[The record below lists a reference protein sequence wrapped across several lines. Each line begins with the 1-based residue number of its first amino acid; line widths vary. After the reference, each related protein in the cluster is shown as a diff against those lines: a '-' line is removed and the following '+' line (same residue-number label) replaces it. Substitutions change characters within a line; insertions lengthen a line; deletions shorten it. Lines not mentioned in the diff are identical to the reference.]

1 MQPRSLQP
9 PLFNSNSCQE
19 HVVIPYFT
27 RMSAQGNFMSAPIET
42 QSSPIKKLQMIGV
55 DVAKHKLDISID
67 DNTVLI
73 IDNHEENFKAL
84 LKIIPDTSRVCFV
97 MEATGGYER
106 KLVAFL
112 QNQEIAVAVVNP
124 KRVRDYAKAMG
135 AYAKNDRI
143 DADMIRHYAQTAHN
157 KNRLQLRESI
167 SEAAQRR
174 ESLLRRRNQLVGQRA
189 VEKQHLE
196 SATDKDSVR
205 SIKRILKQLDKE
217 IEKIET
223 LIKTD
228 IDADDNLKK
237 SMEQL
242 IQVPG
247 VGEVT
252 VLTLLT
258 QLPELGKLSNKE
270 IAALVGL
277 APYARDSG
285 KKTGRRAIF
294 GGRMHIRSTLYMAA
308 LSAIRFNPPIR
319 IFYQRLLAQG
329 KLKKVALVACMRKLL
344 TMLNSMAKTGN
355 EWNPDFAKQA

>member
-1 MQPRSLQP
+1 M
-9 PLFNSNSCQE
+9 
-19 HVVIPYFT
+19 
-27 RMSAQGNFMSAPIET
+27 MSAPIEI
-42 QSSPIKKLQMIGV
+42 QSVPLKKLQMIGV
-55 DVAKHKLDISID
+55 DVAKQKLDVSVD
-67 DNTVLI
+67 DKTTLTL
-73 IDNHEENFKAL
+73 DNDEASFKKL
-84 LKIIPDTSRVCFV
+84 LKLIPDSGSVCFV

-112 QNQEIAVAVVNP
+112 QNREIAVAVINP
-124 KRVRDYAKAMG
+124 KRVRDYANAMG

-143 DADMIRHYAQTAHN
+143 DADMIRHYAQTAYG

-167 SEAAQRR
+167 TEAAQRR

-189 VEKQHLE
+189 IEKQHLE
-196 SATDKDSVR
+196 AATDKDTVR
-205 SIKRILKQLDKE
+205 SIKRIIKQLDKE
-217 IEKIET
+217 IEKIEDF
-223 LIKTD
+223 IKTD
-228 IDADDNLKK
+228 IDADEHLKK
-237 SMEQL
+237 SMEQF

-270 IAALVGL
+270 ITALVGL

-294 GGRMHIRSTLYMAA
+294 GGRLHIRSTLYMAA
-308 LSAIRFNPPIR
+308 LSAVRFNQPIR
-319 IFYQRLLAQG
+319 VFYQHLLAQG

-344 TMLNSMAKTGN
+344 TILNSMAKTGN
-355 EWNPDFAKQA
+355 AWNPNFANQA

>member
-1 MQPRSLQP
+1 
-9 PLFNSNSCQE
+9 
-19 HVVIPYFT
+19 
-27 RMSAQGNFMSAPIET
+27 MSVPIET
-42 QSSPIKKLQMIGV
+42 QSAPLKKLQMIGV
-55 DVAKHKLDISID
+55 DVAKQKLDVSVD
-67 DNTVLI
+67 DDSALT
-73 IDNHEENFKAL
+73 IDNDEESFKNL
-84 LKIIPDTSRVCFV
+84 LNVIPDSGSVCVV

-112 QNQEIAVAVVNP
+112 QAREIAVAVVNP

-143 DADMIRHYAQTAHN
+143 DADMIRHYAQTAYG

-167 SEAAQRR
+167 TEAAQRR

-189 VEKQHLE
+189 IEKQHLE
-196 SATDKDSVR
+196 SATDRDTVR
-205 SIKRILKQLDKE
+205 SIKRIIKQLDKE
-217 IEKIET
+217 IEKIAD

-228 IDADDNLKK
+228 IDADEQLKK
-237 SMEQL
+237 SMKQL
-242 IQVPG
+242 MQVPG
-247 VGEVT
+247 VGDVT

-270 IAALVGL
+270 ITALVGL

-285 KKTGRRAIF
+285 KKTGRRSIY
-294 GGRMHIRSTLYMAA
+294 GGRMHIRSTLYMAT
-308 LSAIRFNPPIR
+308 LSAARFNQPIR
-319 IFYQRLLAQG
+319 IFYQHLLAQG

-355 EWNPDFAKQA
+355 AWDPDFAKHA

>member
-1 MQPRSLQP
+1 M
-9 PLFNSNSCQE
+9 FF
-19 HVVIPYFT
+19 HAY
-27 RMSAQGNFMSAPIET
+27 
-42 QSSPIKKLQMIGV
+42 
-55 DVAKHKLDISID
+55 
-67 DNTVLI
+67 TVLEFLCFFKVRLSSY
-73 IDNHEENFKAL
+73 EESFKTL
-84 LKIIPDTSRVCFV
+84 LKTLPHNGQVCFV

-112 QNQEIAVAVVNP
+112 QAREIAVAVVNP
-124 KRVRDYAKAMG
+124 KRVRDYAKSMG
-135 AYAKNDRI
+135 AYAKNDHI
-143 DADMIRHYAQTAHN
+143 DAHMIRHYAQTAFG

-174 ESLLRRRNQLVGQRA
+174 ESLLRRRNPLVGQRA

-196 SATDKDSVR
+196 SATDKDSVK

-228 IDADDNLKK
+228 IEADDRLKK

-258 QLPELGKLSNKE
+258 QRSGVPELGKLSNKE

-285 KKTGRRAIF
+285 KKTGRRTIF
-294 GGRMHIRSTLYMAA
+294 GGRQQIRSTLYMAA
-308 LSAIRFNPPIR
+308 LSAIRFNKPIR
-319 IFYQRLLAQG
+319 TFYQRLLTQG
-329 KLKKVALVACMRKLL
+329 KLKKVALVACMRLCSLYSILWQKQGANGTLIL
-344 TMLNSMAKTGN
+344 PNRL
-355 EWNPDFAKQA
+355 DF

>member
-1 MQPRSLQP
+1 
-9 PLFNSNSCQE
+9 
-19 HVVIPYFT
+19 
-27 RMSAQGNFMSAPIET
+27 MSAPIEI
-42 QSSPIKKLQMIGV
+42 QSAPEKKLQMIGV
-55 DVAKHKLDISID
+55 DVAKQKLDVSVN
-67 DNTVLI
+67 DNTTLT
-73 IDNHEENFKAL
+73 IDNDEASFKNL
-84 LKIIPDTSRVCFV
+84 LKILPDRGQFCVV

-112 QNQEIAVAVVNP
+112 QAREIAVAVVNP
-124 KRVRDYAKAMG
+124 KRIRDYAKAMG

-143 DADMIRHYAQTAHN
+143 DADMIRHYAQTAYD
-157 KNRLQLRESI
+157 KNRLQLSETLT
-167 SEAAQRR
+167 EAARRR

-189 VEKQHLE
+189 IEKQHLE
-196 SATDKDSVR
+196 SATDKDTVR
-205 SIKRILKQLDKE
+205 SIKRIIKQLDKE
-217 IEKIET
+217 IDKIEA
-223 LIKTD
+223 LIKAD
-228 IDADDNLKK
+228 IDADDRLKK

-242 IQVPG
+242 MQVPG
-247 VGEVT
+247 VGDVT

-270 IAALVGL
+270 IAALVGV

-294 GGRMHIRSTLYMAA
+294 GGRMQVRSTLYMAT
-308 LSAIRFNPPIR
+308 LSATRFNKPIR

-344 TMLNSMAKTGN
+344 TMLNSMAKTGD

>member
-1 MQPRSLQP
+1 M
-9 PLFNSNSCQE
+9 
-19 HVVIPYFT
+19 IPHFT
-27 RMSAQGNFMSAPIET
+27 RMSTQGNFMSAPVDI
-42 QSSPIKKLQMIGV
+42 QSTPIKKLQIIGV
-55 DVAKHKLDISID
+55 DVAKQKLDVSID
-67 DNTVLI
+67 DNTVLT
-73 IDNHEENFKAL
+73 IDNHEESFKTF
-84 LKIIPDTSRVCFV
+84 LKTLPHIGQVCFV

-112 QNQEIAVAVVNP
+112 QALEIAVAVVNP
-124 KRVRDYAKAMG
+124 KRVRDYAKSMG

-143 DADMIRHYAQTAHN
+143 DAHMIRHYAQTALGR
-157 KNRLQLRESI
+157 NRLQLRGSI
-167 SEAAQRR
+167 SEVAQRR

-196 SATDKDSVR
+196 SATDKDSVK

-228 IDADDNLKK
+228 IEADDRLKK

-285 KKTGRRAIF
+285 KKTGRRTIF
-294 GGRMHIRSTLYMAA
+294 GGRQQIRSTLYMAA
-308 LSAIRFNPPIR
+308 LSAIRFNKPIKT
-319 IFYQRLLAQG
+319 FYQRLLTQG

-344 TMLNSMAKTGN
+344 TILNSMAKTGS
-355 EWNPDFAKQA
+355 EWNPDFAK

>member
-1 MQPRSLQP
+1 
-9 PLFNSNSCQE
+9 
-19 HVVIPYFT
+19 
-27 RMSAQGNFMSAPIET
+27 MSVPIET
-42 QSSPIKKLQMIGV
+42 QSAPLKKLQMIGV
-55 DVAKHKLDISID
+55 DVAKQKLDVSVD
-67 DNTVLI
+67 DHTALT
-73 IDNHEENFKAL
+73 IDNDEASFKNL
-84 LKIIPDTSRVCFV
+84 LKRIPDRGSVCLA

-106 KLVAFL
+106 KPVAFL
-112 QNQEIAVAVVNP
+112 QSRNIAVAVVNP

-143 DADMIRHYAQTAHN
+143 DAAMIRQYAQAAYDT
-157 KNRLQLRESI
+157 NRLQLRESI
-167 SEAAQRR
+167 TEAAQRR

-189 VEKQHLE
+189 IEKQHLE
-196 SATDKDSVR
+196 SATDQDTVR
-205 SIKRILKQLDKE
+205 SIKRIIKQLDKE
-217 IEKIET
+217 IDKIED

-228 IDADDNLKK
+228 IEADEHLKN
-237 SMEQL
+237 SMKQL
-242 IQVPG
+242 MQVPG
-247 VGEVT
+247 VGDVT

-294 GGRMHIRSTLYMAA
+294 GGRMHIRSTLDMAT
-308 LSAIRFNPPIR
+308 LSATRFNQPIR

-344 TMLNSMAKTGN
+344 TMLNSMAKTGDA
-355 EWNPDFAKQA
+355 WNPDFANQA